1 MFGRNG
7 SGKQLLDRL
16 LVGELVLE
24 AGSINRKIAVADIA
38 LISFESQQAVYE
50 HERRLAASDLLSDDE
65 SGTRVADFLPAG
77 TLMKRLCRIHSGR
90 KKAMLKG
97 CLWAVNCRPHKTPIW
112 HLLL

>member
-1 MFGRNG
+1 MADKGDCRMTSSVELVSVAHFLGDGLSIPDWRICSGQGWCVFGRNG

-50 HERRLAASDLLSDDE
+50 HERRLAAQAAAAAH
-65 SGTRVADFLPAG
+65 T
-77 TLMKRLCRIHSGR
+77 SGR
-90 KKAMLKG
+90 
-97 CLWAVNCRPHKTPIW
+97 RT
-112 HLLL
+112 